1 MIRRARLFLLV
12 ALLIAAAIVVANFPL
27 GALLNDRS
35 TVRAETAQLAALRA
49 ANRAMAIEARAL
61 QDAATVGRIAHEEYG
76 MISRGQRSLV
86 VLPSTTASVASAG
99 NPLADNPIPSSD
111 LLPSDAILD
120 PAVPVAQ
127 PSGHGPG
134 FWQRVADRLEFWRS
148 LF

>member
-1 MIRRARLFLLV
+1 MIRRARLFLFV

-27 GALLNDRS
+27 GALLTDRS

-49 ANRAMAIEARAL
+49 ANRAMSSEVRAL

-76 MISRGQRSLV
+76 LISRGQRSLV
-86 VLPSTTASVASAG
+86 VLPTSTASGASAG
-99 NPLADNPIPSSD
+99 SPLANSPVPASD

-120 PAVPVAQ
+120 PSVPVYQ
-127 PSGHGPG
+127 PPARGPG
-134 FWQRVADRLEFWRS
+134 FWQRVVDRLEFWRS